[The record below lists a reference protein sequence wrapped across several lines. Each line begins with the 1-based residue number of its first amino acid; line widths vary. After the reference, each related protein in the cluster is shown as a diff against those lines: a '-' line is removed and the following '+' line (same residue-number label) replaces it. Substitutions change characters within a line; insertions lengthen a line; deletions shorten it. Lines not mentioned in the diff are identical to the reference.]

1 MRCAIAKCPDMQDAW
16 TVFLNC
22 VLLFVAL
29 FYVFPLKFLT
39 LAVVGRRTMGSAAVP
54 DIDYLAGPMVM
65 TLYSTGVLVI
75 FGTFVLLHIHA
86 WRLREDHPVSP
97 LTSTTVLN
105 RLVRKG
111 FLSRARVSGRLH
123 FSARLDESD
132 FVSQASRRAVEG
144 ILSLGAE
151 AVTESIVDVLAERD
165 PEQLAE
171 LARLIRRKLREQE
184 G

>member
-1 MRCAIAKCPDMQDAW
+1 MSPRKRRILSPKSPKLPETMNLSGSGVGTVLGELESRLMRLCWDA
-16 TVFLNC
+16 
-22 VLLFVAL
+22 AR
-29 FYVFPLKFLT
+29 PL
-39 LAVVGRRTMGSAAVP
+39 SARE
-54 DIDYLAGPMVM
+54 
-65 TLYSTGVLVI
+65 
-75 FGTFVLLHIHA
+75 IHD
-86 WRLREDHPVSP
+86 RLRAEHPVSP

-111 FLSRARVSGRLH
+111 FLSRGRVDGLLHFTARV
-123 FSARLDESD
+123 DESE

-151 AVTESIVDVLAERD
+151 AVTASIVDVLVERD

-171 LARLIRRKLREQE
+171 LARLVRRKLREQD

>member
-1 MRCAIAKCPDMQDAW
+1 MRLCWDA
-16 TVFLNC
+16 
-22 VLLFVAL
+22 AR
-29 FYVFPLKFLT
+29 PL
-39 LAVVGRRTMGSAAVP
+39 SAR
-54 DIDYLAGPMVM
+54 DIHD
-65 TLYSTGVLVI
+65 
-75 FGTFVLLHIHA
+75 
-86 WRLREDHPVSP
+86 RLRAEHPVSP

-111 FLSRARVSGRLH
+111 FLSRGRVDGLLHFTARV
-123 FSARLDESD
+123 DESE

-151 AVTESIVDVLAERD
+151 AVTASIVDVLAERD

-171 LARLIRRKLREQE
+171 LARLIRRKLREQD

>member
-1 MRCAIAKCPDMQDAW
+1 MNLSGSGVGTVLGELESRLMRLCWDA
-16 TVFLNC
+16 
-22 VLLFVAL
+22 AR
-29 FYVFPLKFLT
+29 PL
-39 LAVVGRRTMGSAAVP
+39 SAR
-54 DIDYLAGPMVM
+54 DIHD
-65 TLYSTGVLVI
+65 
-75 FGTFVLLHIHA
+75 
-86 WRLREDHPVSP
+86 RLRAEHPVSP

-111 FLSRARVSGRLH
+111 FLSRGRVDGLLHFTARV
-123 FSARLDESD
+123 DESE

-151 AVTESIVDVLAERD
+151 AVTASIVDVLAERD

-171 LARLIRRKLREQE
+171 LARLIRRKLREQD

>member
-1 MRCAIAKCPDMQDAW
+1 MKLSGSGTSTLLGELESRLMRLCWDA
-16 TVFLNC
+16 
-22 VLLFVAL
+22 AA
-29 FYVFPLKFLT
+29 PLT
-39 LAVVGRRTMGSAAVP
+39 ARE
-54 DIDYLAGPMVM
+54 
-65 TLYSTGVLVI
+65 
-75 FGTFVLLHIHA
+75 IHEL
-86 WRLREDHPVSP
+86 LREDHPVSP

-111 FLSRARVSGRLH
+111 FLARARVSGRLH
-123 FSARLDESD
+123 FSARIREAD

-144 ILSLGAE
+144 ILSLGTE
-151 AVTESIVDVLAERD
+151 AVTASIVDVLAERD